1 MIEAYPLSWPGGWK
15 RSKKPKDS
23 RFGTWNKKPSIYIGM
38 VKVQNEIRQLGGK
51 NLIISSNLRLRQD
64 GLPYSS
70 QRMPEDC
77 GIAIYFTWKDEP
89 MVIASD
95 NYNKPGCNLWAIG
108 KTVESMR
115 GIERWG
121 CSELLNRAFTG
132 FKQLPEK
139 SGIVTNNWYDILK
152 VSMNATKDEII
163 KAYKKKAKIY
173 HPDKETGDEEMFL
186 LVKDAYEQGLMNC
199 KQEEI

>member
-1 MIEAYPLSWPGGWK
+1 MIEAYPLSWPEGWARTSRPKGSVFGDREK
-15 RSKKPKDS
+15 RV
-23 RFGTWNKKPSIYIGM
+23 KPSIHKGIS
-38 VKVQNEIRQLGGK
+38 KVQHEIKLMKGT
-51 NLIISSNLRLRQD
+51 NLIISSNLILGNK
-64 GLPYSS
+64 GLPHSS

-77 GIAIYFTWKDEP
+77 GIAIYFEWKGEP

-108 KTVESMR
+108 KTIESMR

-132 FKQLPEK
+132 FKQLPAK
-139 SGIVTNNWYDILK
+139 SEIVTNNWNDILS

-163 KAYKKKAKIY
+163 KAYREKAKIY
-173 HPDKETGDEEMFL
+173 HPDNDTADTEMFL
-186 LVKDAYEQGLMNC
+186 LVKDAYEQGLANV
-199 KQEEI
+199 K

>member
-1 MIEAYPLSWPGGWK
+1 M
-15 RSKKPKDS
+15 
-23 RFGTWNKKPSIYIGM
+23 NKPSINYGM
-38 VKVQNEIRQLGGK
+38 IKVQDELRLLGGK
-51 NLIISSNLRLRQD
+51 NLVISSNLKLRQD

-70 QRMPEDC
+70 QRLPEDC
-77 GIAIYFTWKDEP
+77 GIAIYFEWKEEA

-121 CSELLNRAFTG
+121 CSELLNRAFSG
-132 FKQLPEK
+132 FKQLLEK
-139 SGIVTNNWYDILK
+139 SEIVTNNWNDILG

-163 KAYKKKAKIY
+163 KAYKGKVKIY
-173 HPDKETGDEEMFL
+173 HPDKDTGDDKMFL

-199 KQEEI
+199 K

>member
-1 MIEAYPLSWPGGWK
+1 MIEAYPLSWPEGWERAK
-15 RSKKPKDS
+15 RPKES
-23 RFGTWNKKPSIYIGM
+23 RFGSYMNKPSINYGM
-38 VKVQNEIRQLGGK
+38 IKVQDELRLLGGK
-51 NLIISSNLRLRQD
+51 NLVISSNLKLRQD

-70 QRMPEDC
+70 QRLPEDC
-77 GIAIYFTWKDEP
+77 GIAIYFEWKEEA

-121 CSELLNRAFTG
+121 CSELLNRAFSG
-132 FKQLPEK
+132 FKQLLEK
-139 SGIVTNNWYDILK
+139 SEIVTNNWNDILG

-163 KAYKKKAKIY
+163 KAYKGKVKIY
-173 HPDKETGDEEMFL
+173 HPDKDTGDDKMFL
-186 LVKDAYEQGLMNC
+186 LVKDADEQGLMNC
-199 KQEEI
+199 K